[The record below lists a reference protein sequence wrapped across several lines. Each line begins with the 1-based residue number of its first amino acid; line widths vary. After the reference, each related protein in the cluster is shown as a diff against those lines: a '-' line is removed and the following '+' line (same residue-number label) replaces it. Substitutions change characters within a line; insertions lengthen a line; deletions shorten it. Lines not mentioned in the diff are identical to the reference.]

1 MKRPENWLRQ
11 GLNNKM
17 GKWAE
22 NEFGQSKFSDVGIV
36 VAGTMREEFEKE
48 ILGLFDKV
56 LSKKDSVYHSCL
68 VQKGNEHYPV
78 VFNVYGAPAMMDVIT
93 LMHDGGCRT
102 IIFVGYAYGGLK
114 NLEIGN
120 IVIPDKAYHFEGI
133 YHHIEPDKKASLPD
147 MQLKRKIEEILKKS
161 KIKYT
166 TGTNISVPAVT
177 FQLPHNNLEYKKIS
191 PDTVEMELAACLS
204 RAKDIGI
211 RASGILIISDNKKLS
226 IGDITKRKLRH
237 DARLKVLKEIVN
249 NISHLKLPKL
259 KIKKEF
265 NRDEYLASIID
276 DPEDK
281 TNVYRA

>member
-1 MKRPENWLRQ
+1 
-11 GLNNKM
+11 M

-22 NEFGQSKFSDVGIV
+22 NNFGQSKFSDVGIV
-36 VAGTMREEFEKE
+36 VAGAVGEEFEKE

-56 LSKKDSVYHSCL
+56 LFKKDSVYHTYL
-68 VQKGNEHYPV
+68 VEKGKEHYPV

-102 IIFVGYAYGGLK
+102 IIFVGYAYGGFK
-114 NLEIGN
+114 NLDVGSIM
-120 IVIPDKAYHFEGI
+120 IPDKAYHFEGI

-147 MQLKRKIEEILKKS
+147 MQLKGKIEEILKKS
-161 KIKYT
+161 RINYIE
-166 TGTNISVPAVT
+166 GTNISVPAVS
-177 FQLPHNNLEYKKIS
+177 FQLPHNNPEYKKIN

-211 RASGILIISDNKKLS
+211 RAAGILIISDNKGSS
-226 IGDITKRKLRH
+226 IGNLTKRKLKH
-237 DARLKVLKEIVN
+237 DARLKVLKEIAN
-249 NISHLKLPKL
+249 NFSQLKLAKL

-281 TNVYRA
+281 TNVYRAK